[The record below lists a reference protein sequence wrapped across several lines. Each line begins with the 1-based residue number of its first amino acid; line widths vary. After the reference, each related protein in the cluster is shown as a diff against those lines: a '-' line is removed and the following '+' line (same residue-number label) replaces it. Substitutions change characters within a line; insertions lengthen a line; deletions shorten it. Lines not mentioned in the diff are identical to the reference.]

1 MKNRLLLFV
10 IYMTKLFTYVFLIQ
24 VLTMSIL
31 FSKDGKAQIKS
42 IEQVKVKLSLN
53 EIPLVNAFA
62 EIEKETN
69 FKFVYTNKEV
79 SNLGNVSL
87 IGEEATLYDVLVSL
101 ANQTQLEFKQINQT
115 ITVKKTNPKIAVSE
129 PVTIQ
134 VVDKVITGK
143 VLDENGLPLPGATVL
158 VEGTTAGT
166 VTNIDGEYTITVPEG
181 AVLLFSYIG
190 YTSSRV
196 VTGTQSVINISLKV
210 DSTSLEEVL
219 VIGYGTMKK
228 SDMTGSVGSVRG
240 EKLMDRSQTN
250 AVKSL
255 QGRVAGV
262 EVLNTQN
269 SPGAGARIRIR
280 GINSINSGVQPLFV
294 IDGIIGGDLNMINPG
309 DIESMEVLKDASS
322 AAIYGARGANGV
334 IMVTTKRGKKNQS
347 QVIYD
352 NFITVSTLANS
363 VASLNSTEFMEIYN
377 RAFDNA
383 AKYDPSG
390 FAQGRYRRADP
401 ANYPLLFDSSG
412 NPLYNT
418 NWEDEIYNPAFGQ
431 NHNLAFRGGS
441 NSTSYN
447 VSLGYTNE
455 DGIMMGSG
463 FERYNGKITID
474 SDVKKWLTVG
484 GSILA
489 TKSKRNIVDDGNGG
503 LNVPRMV
510 AEALPII
517 PVKYPDGRWGAN
529 SDWPGTE
536 GAENP
541 VNIAQNR
548 GTEANVTQIYSDI
561 YLNFKISSE
570 LDFKTTFSTILES
583 TKNNFYS
590 SRNLRLLSADQRGIA
605 TVGMQDRLYWQS
617 ENFLN
622 WNKQIGEDHRI
633 NTMIGFSWQKDS
645 FENLSVR
652 SEGFIDD
659 FFGWTNIRAGN
670 IIPIAGINGNVG
682 AFQLNSYFA
691 RANYSFKNKYLL
703 TATGRYDGSSRFG
716 TNNQYAFFPSV
727 GVAWRVSEE
736 GFFNKEGIMNDLKV
750 RASAGKTGNQEI
762 GNFNSLQFLG
772 TFNVLKAAGNEIA
785 ISQTSFGNNDLK
797 WESTDQYDMG
807 IEMSFFKS
815 RLNIE
820 TDVYY
825 KVTNDL
831 ILNAP
836 LPWST
841 GFGAVS
847 RNIGSVENKGI
858 EFTINSVN
866 IEKGDFSWSTDL
878 NFASNRNEILKL
890 GANNADIFPGP
901 WFLGQTNILRVG
913 QQIGSIWGRV
923 RLGTWGTDE
932 ADVAARY
939 GLRPGDVK
947 WEDLNNDGRIDG
959 NDSKIIGRMYPK
971 WTANITNTFTYKNF
985 DLSFELRIV
994 EGNDVINATKH
1005 SVEDRQTLANS
1016 YATVLNAWR
1025 PDNQNTMIAEVRAWG
1040 TPYLTNNDS
1049 HWVEDGSFVR
1059 LQNLMLGYNL
1069 PSTLLDKWKLNKARV
1084 FFSGQNLFVLTDYTG
1099 YDPEV
1104 NTFEGSGQLPVG
1116 LDFFPFARPKTFSAG
1131 INLNF

>member
-1 MKNRLLLFV
+1 MKNFTLSRYLAGRKLLR
-10 IYMTKLFTYVFLIQ
+10 TGS
-24 VLTMSIL
+24 LTLALSMGPWIMGEITSANAASPPPL
-31 FSKDGKAQIKS
+31 YLQQSERPVTGTVKDGSGA
-42 IEQVKVKLSLN
+42 
-53 EIPLVNAFA
+53 
-62 EIEKETN
+62 
-69 FKFVYTNKEV
+69 
-79 SNLGNVSL
+79 
-87 IGEEATLYDVLVSL
+87 
-101 ANQTQLEFKQINQT
+101 
-115 ITVKKTNPKIAVSE
+115 
-129 PVTIQ
+129 
-134 VVDKVITGK
+134 
-143 VLDENGLPLPGATVL
+143 PLPGVSVL
-158 VEGTTAGT
+158 VKGTNRGT
-166 VTNIDGEYTITVPEG
+166 VTDLDGKFSLSVPEG
-181 AVLLFSYIG
+181 GSLVFSFIGFASQTVAV
-190 YTSSRV
+190 
-196 VTGTQSVINISLKV
+196 QSQSEIEVSMQE
-210 DSTSLEEVL
+210 DSQALEEIV

-228 SDMTGSVGSVRG
+228 SDLTGSVGSVRG

-269 SPGAGARIRIR
+269 SPGASARIRIR

-322 AAIYGARGANGV
+322 AAIYGSRGANGV

-352 NFITVSTLANS
+352 NFFSVSTLASS
-363 VASLNSTEFMEIYN
+363 VPSLNSTEFMEIYN

-383 AKYDPSG
+383 EKYDPSG
-390 FAQGRYRRADP
+390 FAQGRYKRADP
-401 ANYPLLFDSSG
+401 ANYPDLFDSSG
-412 NPLYNT
+412 NPIYNT

-441 NSTSYN
+441 NTTAYN

-463 FERYNGKITID
+463 FERFNGKISVD

-489 TKSKRNIVDDGNGG
+489 TRSKRNIVDDGNGG
-503 LNVPRMV
+503 LNVPRTV
-510 AEALPII
+510 AEGLPII
-517 PVKYPDGRWGAN
+517 PIKYPDGRWGAN

-548 GTEANVTQIYSDI
+548 GTEANVTQFYSDV

-570 LDFKTTFSTILES
+570 FEFKTTFSTILES

-590 SRNLRLLSADQRGIA
+590 SRNLRLLSADQKGIA
-605 TVGMQDRLYWQS
+605 TVGMQDRIYWQS

-622 WNKQIGEDHRI
+622 WTKQIGDDHRI
-633 NTMIGFSWQKDS
+633 NGMVGFSWLKDS

-659 FFGWTNIRAGN
+659 FFEWTNIRAGN
-670 IIPIAGINGNVG
+670 IIPISGINGNVG
-682 AFQLNSYFA
+682 SFSLNSYFT
-691 RANYSFKNKYLL
+691 RWNYSYKNKYLL

-727 GVAWRVSEE
+727 GVAWRMSEE
-736 GFFNKEGIMNDLKV
+736 GFFNKDGIMNDFKI
-750 RASAGKTGNQEI
+750 RASAGSTGNQEI

-785 ISQTSFGNNDLK
+785 ISQTSFGNSDLK
-797 WESTDQYDMG
+797 WESTDQFDMG
-807 IEMSFFKS
+807 AEMNFFNS

-820 TDVYY
+820 ADVYY
-825 KVTNDL
+825 KKTKNL
-831 ILNAP
+831 LLNAP

-841 GFGAVS
+841 GFGSVLQ
-847 RNIGSVENKGI
+847 NIGEVSNKGLEI
-858 EFTINSVN
+858 TINSLN
-866 IEKGDFSWSTDL
+866 MEKGDFSWTTDL
-878 NFASNRNEILKL
+878 NWSTNTNEVEKL

-901 WFLGQTNILRVG
+901 WFLGQTNVLRVG
-913 QQIGSIWGRV
+913 QPIGSIWGRV
-923 RLGTWGTDE
+923 RQGTWGTDE
-932 ADVAARY
+932 ADEAAQY
-939 GLRPGDVK
+939 GLKPGDLK

-959 NDSKIIGRMYPK
+959 ADSKIIGRMYPK
-971 WTANITNTFTYKNF
+971 WTANLTNSFTFKNF
-985 DLSFELRIV
+985 DFSFEFRFV
-994 EGNDVINATKH
+994 YGADVINATKH

-1016 YATVLNAWR
+1016 YATVLDAWR
-1025 PDNQNTMIAEVRAWG
+1025 PDNQNSMIAEVRAWG
-1040 TPYLTNNDS
+1040 TPYLTNMDT
-1049 HWVEDGSFVR
+1049 HWVEDGSYIR
-1059 LQNLMLGYNL
+1059 LQNLMLGYNV
-1069 PSTLLDKWKLNKARV
+1069 PSVLLEKWKMNKARIFV
-1084 FFSGQNLFVLTDYTG
+1084 SGQNLFVATKYTG

-1104 NTFEGSGQLPVG
+1104 NTFEGSGQLPLG
-1116 LDFFPFARPKTFSAG
+1116 LDFFPFARPRTFSAG
-1131 INLNF
+1131 LNINF

>member
-1 MKNRLLLFV
+1 MKNRLLL
-10 IYMTKLFTYVFLIQ
+10 YLLRMTKLFTYAFLIQ
-24 VLTMSIL
+24 CLTMNFL
-31 FSKDGKAQIKS
+31 FAWDGNAQIKG
-42 IEQVKVKLSLN
+42 IDKVMIKM
-53 EIPLVNAFA
+53 PLEEVLVENAFA
-62 EIEKETN
+62 AIEKSTN
-69 FKFVYTNKEV
+69 FNFVYTNKE
-79 SNLGNVSL
+79 LKDLTKISL
-87 IGEEATLYDVLVSL
+87 NGENQSLYDILVSISK
-101 ANQTQLEFKQINQT
+101 QTHLEFKQINQN
-115 ITVKKTNPKIAVSE
+115 IHVKKSSLATTNTE
-129 PVTIQ
+129 PISILIEEKSVT
-134 VVDKVITGK
+134 GR
-143 VLDENGLPLPGATVL
+143 VLDENGESLPGATVL
-158 VEGTTAGT
+158 VVGTTTGT
-166 VTNIDGEYTITVPEG
+166 VTDMDGYYTIIVPDG
-181 AVLLFSYIG
+181 ATLMFSYIG
-190 YTSSRV
+190 YDPSRIAV
-196 VTGTQSVINISLKV
+196 ADQSIINVSLSV
-210 DSTSLEEVL
+210 DSSSLEEVV
-219 VIGYGTMKK
+219 VIGYGTVKK
-228 SDMTGSVGSVRG
+228 SDLTGSVGSVKG
-240 EKLMDRSQTN
+240 DKLMDRSQNN

-262 EVLNTQN
+262 EVLNNQN
-269 SPGAGARIRIR
+269 APGTGARIRIR
-280 GINSINSGVQPLFV
+280 GINSISSGVQPLFV

-352 NFITVSTLANS
+352 NFFTVSTLANS
-363 VASLNSTEFMEIYN
+363 VPSLNSTEFMEIYN

-390 FAQGRYRRADP
+390 AAQGRYKRANP
-401 ANYPLLFDSSG
+401 ANYPNLFDSSG
-412 NPLYNT
+412 KPLYNT
-418 NWEDEIYNPAFGQ
+418 NWEDEVYNTALGQ

-441 NSTSYN
+441 NSTAYN

-463 FERYNGKITID
+463 FERFNGKISVD

-489 TKSKRNIVDDGNGG
+489 ARSKRNIVDDGNGG
-503 LNVPRMV
+503 LNVPRTV
-510 AEALPII
+510 AEGLPII

-548 GTEANVTQIYSDI
+548 GTEANVTQFYSDV
-561 YLNFKISSE
+561 YLNFKITPNLE
-570 LDFKTTFSTILES
+570 FKTTFSTILES
-583 TKNNFYS
+583 TKSNFYS

-605 TVGMQDRLYWQS
+605 TVGMQDRVYWQS
-617 ENFLN
+617 ENFLT
-622 WNKQIGEDHRI
+622 WNKQIGDDHRI
-633 NTMIGFSWQKDS
+633 NAMAGFSWQKDS

-659 FFGWTNIRAGN
+659 FFEWTNIRAGN

-682 AFQLNSYFA
+682 ASQLNSYFA
-691 RANYSFKNKYLL
+691 RANYSFKNKYLV

-716 TNNQYAFFPSV
+716 ANNQYAFFPSV

-736 GFFNKEGIMNDLKV
+736 GFFNKGGVMNDLKV
-750 RASAGKTGNQEI
+750 RASAGTTGNQEI

-772 TFNVLKAAGNEIA
+772 TFNILKAAGNEIA
-785 ISQTSFGNNDLK
+785 ISQTSFGNSDLK

-807 IEMSFFKS
+807 IEMSFFNS

-836 LPWST
+836 LPWSS
-841 GFGAVS
+841 GFGSVS
-847 RNIGSVENKGI
+847 RNIGSVENKGLEI
-858 EFTINSVN
+858 TINSVN

-878 NFASNRNEILKL
+878 NWSTNRNEILKL
-890 GANNADIFPGP
+890 GVNNADIFPGP
-901 WFLGQTNILRVG
+901 NFLGPTNILRVG
-913 QQIGSIWGRV
+913 EQIGSIWGRV
-923 RLGTWGTDE
+923 RQGTWGTDE

-939 GLRPGDVK
+939 GLKPGDIK
-947 WEDLNNDGRIDG
+947 WEDLNSDGKIDG
-959 NDSKIIGRMYPK
+959 SDSKIIGRMYPK
-971 WTANITNTFTYKNF
+971 WTANLTNTFTYKNF
-985 DLSFELRIV
+985 DLSVELRFV
-994 EGNDVINATKH
+994 EGANVINATKH

-1016 YATVLNAWR
+1016 YATVLDAWR

-1040 TPYLTNNDS
+1040 TPYLTNGDT
-1049 HWVEDGSFVR
+1049 HWMEDGSFVR

-1069 PSTLLDKWKLNKARV
+1069 PSTLLSKWKLTKARV

-1116 LDFFPFARPKTFSAG
+1116 LDFFPFARPRTFSAG
-1131 INLNF
+1131 LNLSF